1 MFTGS
6 SPGLNRAMR
15 SKSFAE
21 RIADVLI
28 EDGLLLPA
36 QLEEAVGVQQKEGG
50 RLLKILTDK
59 QFVTDQDMTVSMG
72 RCLNTPLI
80 NLSKVRVPEDVMSL
94 VPRDL
99 AKANKLVPIARL
111 NGKLFVAMADP
122 TNVLAVDDVKRRVQL
137 DIVPMIATEKAVS
150 DALAGVHHGSAKMAE
165 VLKQVAEEAANAD
178 DVEVQSKKNDE
189 IDLDRLATDSE
200 DAPVIK
206 IVNLILVQAVKEK
219 ASDIHIEPFQKTL
232 KLRYRI
238 DGELIAAESPP
249 KALQLAITSRIKIL
263 SGLNIAE
270 RRIPQ
275 DGRFRIKVLGKDV
288 DLRVSILPT
297 AYGEKI
303 VIRILDKAA
312 LTGSIDQMGM
322 DESTLDKFK
331 KAIDAPHGMILVTG
345 PTGSGKTTTLYSVLQ
360 ELNNPQYNIVTVE
373 DPIEYELTGINQ
385 VSVRNDIGLDF
396 ASALRSILRQD
407 PDIVMVGEIRDN
419 ETADIAVKA
428 ALTGHQVLST
438 LHTNDAAGAITRLD
452 DMGIEPFLI
461 SSSVIMACAQ
471 RLVRRICTNCR
482 EEFVPEPEMFERL
495 GVEMPEGAVFYHGGG
510 CDRCKHRGYL
520 GRVALIEALPVSEAI
535 RRLIIKRASSAVVKN
550 QAISEG
556 MRTLRMV
563 GIDKALEGITT
574 LEEIWRVTAEDH

>member
-1 MFTGS
+1 MRRT
-6 SPGLNRAMR
+6 AMR

-28 EDGLLLPA
+28 EDGLLLPS
-36 QLEEAVGVQQKEGG
+36 QLEEAVLVQQKEGG

-80 NLSKVRVPEDVMSL
+80 NLSKLRVPEEIMSL
-94 VPRDL
+94 VPKEL

-150 DALAGVHHGSAKMAE
+150 DALAGVHHGGARMAE
-165 VLKQVAEEAANAD
+165 VLKQVAEEAAAAD

-312 LTGSIDQMGM
+312 LTGIIDQMGM
-322 DESTLDKFK
+322 DESTLEKFK

-419 ETADIAVKA
+419 EPADIAVNA
-428 ALTGHQVLST
+428 ALTGRHVLST

-461 SSSVIMACAQ
+461 SSSILMTCAQ
-471 RLVRRICTNCR
+471 RLVRRVCMNCR
-482 EEFVPEPEMFERL
+482 EEFLPDAEMFEKL
-495 GVEMPEGAVFYHGGG
+495 GLEPKKDAVFYRGSG
-510 CDRCKHRGYL
+510 CDRCKGRGYL
-520 GRVALIEALPVSEAI
+520 GRLAIIEALPVSEPI
-535 RRLIIKRASSAVVKN
+535 RRLIVKRASAAVVKN
-550 QAISEG
+550 QAVTEG
-556 MRTLRMV
+556 MKTLRMA
-563 GIDKALEGITT
+563 GIDKAIEGVTT
-574 LEEIWRVTAEDH
+574 LEEVWRVTAEDR

>member
-1 MFTGS
+1 MNATT
-6 SPGLNRAMR
+6 MR

-28 EDGLLLPA
+28 EDGLLLPN
-36 QLEEAVGVQQKEGG
+36 QLEEAVAIQQKEGG
-50 RLLKILTDK
+50 RLLKILTDR

-80 NLSKVRVPEDVMSL
+80 NLTKLRVPEEVMSL
-94 VPRDL
+94 VPRDM
-99 AKANKLVPIARL
+99 AKANKLMPIARL

-137 DIVPMIATEKAVS
+137 EIVPMIATEKAVH
-150 DALAGVHHGSAKMAE
+150 DALAGTHGASNMSQ
-165 VLKQVAEEAANAD
+165 VLKQVAEDVANAGE
-178 DVEVQSKKNDE
+178 VEVQSAKQDE

-219 ASDIHIEPFQKTL
+219 ASDIHIEPFQRTL

-238 DGELIAAESPP
+238 DGELIMAESPP

-263 SGLNIAE
+263 AGLNIAE
-270 RRIPQ
+270 RRVPQ
-275 DGRFRIKVLGKDV
+275 DGRFRIKVIGKEV

-322 DESTLDKFK
+322 DQSTLDKFK

-482 EEFVPEPEMFERL
+482 EEFVPELEIFERL
-495 GVEMPEGAVFYHGGG
+495 SMKEPDGAVFYHGSG
-510 CDRCKHRGYL
+510 CDRCKGRGYL
-520 GRVALIEALPVSEAI
+520 GRVAIIEALPVSEAI
-535 RRLIIKRASSAVVKN
+535 RRLIIKRASAAVLKN
-550 QAISEG
+550 QAMAEG

-574 LEEIWRVTAEDH
+574 LEEIWRVTGEDH